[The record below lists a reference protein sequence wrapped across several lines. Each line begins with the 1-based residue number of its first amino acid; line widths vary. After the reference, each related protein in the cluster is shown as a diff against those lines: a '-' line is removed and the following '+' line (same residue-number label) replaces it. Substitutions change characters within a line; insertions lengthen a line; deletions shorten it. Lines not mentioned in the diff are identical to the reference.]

1 MLLLTLSIGNRC
13 YNASMNQLLIY
24 CESEISSEVL
34 TLLSKHFDV
43 EQSTENCI
51 DGLVYKE
58 NDLYYRSA
66 DRGDILFNF
75 NELWAS
81 HNNKKYSN
89 QKEPLAKALGI
100 KGRGATHVW
109 DLTCGSGK
117 DSILLLKFG
126 AKVTAFERNPSVAAL
141 LLLAREKFSSNS
153 FNIKFG
159 SATSYSELLDSSIP
173 DVLYYDPMYPDAG
186 KKKTALPRKEMQVF
200 RELVGKDLDEE
211 EIFLW
216 AKASGVKRFVVKRGV
231 KSPTLKAKPS
241 SQYIGKS
248 ARYDLY
254 IF

>member
-1 MLLLTLSIGNRC
+1 MLLLTLSIENRC
-13 YNASMNQLLIY
+13 YNASMEQILIHT
-24 CESEISSEVL
+24 ESEINLEDI
-34 TLLSKHFDV
+34 TLLSKIFDV
-43 EQSTENCI
+43 KQTSENCI
-51 DGLVYKE
+51 NGLVYKSGE
-58 NDLYYRSA
+58 LFYRSV

-81 HNNKKYSN
+81 HNNKKYSI

-100 KGRGATHVW
+100 KGREKTHVW

-141 LLLAREKFSSNS
+141 LLLAKKSFSSNS
-153 FNIKFG
+153 FNIHFG
-159 SATSYSELLDSSIP
+159 SGPAHKELLETSPP
-173 DVLYYDPMYPDAG
+173 DVLYYDPMYPETG
-186 KKKTALPRKEMQVF
+186 KKKSALPRKEMQVF
-200 RELVGKDLDEE
+200 RDLVGKDLDEE
-211 EIFLW
+211 EIYLW
-216 AKASGVKRFVVKRGV
+216 AKNSGIKRFVVKRGV
-231 KSPTLKAKPS
+231 KSPTLKARPS